1 MYSLFNRPETK
12 PVPTGTEFETEYNIE
27 LDRNGHKILIEAG
40 KTNVY
45 DLIQESYESTKIA
58 NIVQRATYGDP
69 YVLQARNGQY
79 IDITDMPTNLAEMQ
93 NLITKARN
101 EFEKLPVEIKEK
113 FDNSAEIY
121 IASYGTKEFY
131 ENLGVQ
137 FESIEAPV
145 MEKIAKEESSNE

>member
-1 MYSLFNRPETK
+1 MYSVFNRPKTI

-27 LDRNGHKILIEAG
+27 LDRNGHKVLIEAG

-45 DLIQESYESTKIA
+45 DIIQESYESTKIA

-79 IDITDMPTNLAEMQ
+79 IDISEMPTSLAEMQ
-93 NLITKARN
+93 NLITKAKN
-101 EFEKLPVEIKEK
+101 EFDKLPIEIKEK

-121 IASYGTKEFY
+121 IASYGSKEFY
-131 ENLGVQ
+131 NKLGIQMETIEDPILDNVVKEGEN
-137 FESIEAPV
+137 
-145 MEKIAKEESSNE
+145 NE